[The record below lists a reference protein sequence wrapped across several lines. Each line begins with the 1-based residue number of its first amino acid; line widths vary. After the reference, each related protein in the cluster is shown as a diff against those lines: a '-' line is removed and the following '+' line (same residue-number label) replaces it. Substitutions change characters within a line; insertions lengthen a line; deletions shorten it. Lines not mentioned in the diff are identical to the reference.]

1 MTWYLKT
8 MAAARRLWTEGYVFF
23 LASTVSK
30 DHLVLSHG
38 DHIDDD

>member
-1 MTWYLKT
+1 MTSYLKT
-8 MAAARRLWTEGYVFF
+8 MAAARRLWTEGYVF
-23 LASTVSK
+23 LASTVSY

>member
-1 MTWYLKT
+1 MVFKDYG
-8 MAAARRLWTEGYVFF
+8 RRPSVKWTEGYVFF
-23 LASTVSK
+23 GFYCVVY